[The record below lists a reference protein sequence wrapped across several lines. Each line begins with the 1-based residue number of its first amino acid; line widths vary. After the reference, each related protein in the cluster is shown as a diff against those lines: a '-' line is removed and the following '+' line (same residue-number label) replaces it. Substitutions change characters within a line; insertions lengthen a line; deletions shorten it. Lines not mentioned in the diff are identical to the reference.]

1 MMTRLALVML
11 LPGLLTCGPA
21 GAEPA
26 NAKPASVAT
35 AATAV
40 VAKPVATT
48 RLKDVTP
55 MVTIP
60 AGTYVRCQTC
70 GAKKHVEVTTS
81 AFRIDQDEVTQAQY
95 AECVAVKRCR
105 APAVKLKHPE
115 PDEPV
120 RGVSWADAAAYCE
133 LAGKR
138 LPTEA
143 EWERAAYPA
152 DGAPND
158 DGPRI
163 GTRKPCL
170 PLMIGGYDGEV
181 CPGRPLSGPLPVL
194 IKQLPG
200 NASDYDTVHSDG
212 WPVLYDMYGNV
223 AEWVADWDALPS
235 NPEYYFSPKTR
246 TDPRGPAT
254 GSERVIRGGSFAALD
269 GSGGG
274 DRRLAEPT
282 ARPADVGF
290 RCAAAAAP

>member
-1 MMTRLALVML
+1 MMTRLAPLLL
-11 LPGLLTCGPA
+11 LPGMLTCGSVGSERA
-21 GAEPA
+21 D
-26 NAKPASVAT
+26 AKPAS

-40 VAKPVATT
+40 AAKPGAAVS
-48 RLKDVTP
+48 LKDVTP

-60 AGTYVRCQTC
+60 AGAYVRCQTC
-70 GAKKHVEVTTS
+70 GAKKHVEITTS
-81 AFRIDQDEVTQAQY
+81 AFRLDQDEVTQGQY
-95 AECVAVKRCR
+95 AECVAAKRCR

-158 DGPRI
+158 DGPRL
-163 GTRKPCL
+163 GARKSCL

-181 CPGRPLSGPLPVL
+181 CPGRPLPGPLPVL
-194 IKQLPG
+194 SKQLPG

-235 NPEYYFSPKTR
+235 NPEYYFKPTAR
-246 TDPRGPAT
+246 QDPRGPAT

-274 DRRLAEPT
+274 DRRLADPMD
-282 ARPADVGF
+282 RPADVGF
-290 RCAAAAAP
+290 RCAATAQ